1 MYLPENIERLKIL
14 SWLRQNSGF
23 DLGTGKF
30 KTPDLFSFLENLLDF
45 SYTQTLYKD
54 DFYYLLCYVK
64 KPLEVLLTNPHT
76 NTKRTHIK
84 KPISLAKEFDV
95 RCALWLAKQPGYT
108 IKDRLKDNKIL
119 AVQGYQ
125 EVDTTENKLLKRF
138 VKQVL
143 YTALLRQDL
152 KEFAPLFAKMRH
164 WLRSQEASQIQEDQ
178 HITPNNILL
187 HHPHY
192 SKIFK
197 AHQQL
202 NRPLELPK
210 LSLKNLLNLEM
221 LMILHF
227 WSDVKILP
235 CVLEIENFNLAD
247 CLLDWS
253 LPTANLYSFENI
265 RKTALQILKELSI
278 LDSKKTAFYLRKP
291 IKSICIDLFQDSP
304 PALLDGVFKTLPPL
318 TKQKLNGVWINANNA
333 RILNLGG
340 CFTLPRALK
349 DYKDQ
354 SLEAFKAFLQDFKE
368 RFKFASLNYLI
379 PDHVDL
385 LDFRPLKAAIAAHFY
400 ASRGLP
406 KSVVSAF
413 KYLKISK
420 PGDTLFI
427 IIKESSDFWVTPLLV
442 ETTPEGL
449 RFVRY
454 PTHLV
459 DINNQTDKEALE
471 EALKKSYRK
480 YTKIFKDKI
489 LYIPPPE
496 PKELLEN
503 MQAVL
508 TLIEAGKSLYRDH
521 LPNLSIEFF
530 DGKYFKNFTLV
541 DESSELEGSLINIKE
556 LFILEAHTDT
566 HIFNLNIADKS
577 SPYQLRLITKPQD
590 QGIKC
595 KVELEYRYEDENPYH
610 IRFIPIKNPD
620 LSITAN
626 IKEKCFNKEV
636 YPKFPQIQQ
645 LEEHF
650 VRKIANLLNYVLV
663 HVPQEA
669 KKGVD
674 RKTGDYYI
682 DLECP
687 SHNPSVVRLWYG
699 YTQNGQ
705 IEYFSQC
712 NAKMLEPN
720 TTLMAQVKITPNNNT
735 VVAGYT
741 TKEGQRIRF
750 IETLEDYFKKLGN
763 SFSSIFKNKRPL
775 DQVSKELQEA
785 IHACLNKPQSNVPIK
800 EWIKCVAPL
809 GHLLNSK
816 QQASLT
822 PYFKEVFSIENRD
835 IATFKFLG
843 YYLASTQSQEI
854 LEYTLSLQLPHLQ
867 TFVIQIALWHVE
879 DFYKLLKQETCQK
892 LLESTLKNMQKSFE
906 KLKGGDDKN
915 LNHLSNSLITLLG
928 LLRTIRLNGYNLLML
943 QDKLT
948 GDFVNLI
955 DDIAHYC
962 LNNGL
967 EIRCEYKLNLNNL
980 GINIP
985 SEESIQIC
993 YIAHL
998 FLNNDEKVAKLSIG

>member
-1 MYLPENIERLKIL
+1 MLIEALYLPENIERLKIL

-23 DLGTGKF
+23 NLSTGKF

-45 SYTQTLYKD
+45 SYEQAICKD
-54 DFYYLLCYVK
+54 NFYYLLCYVK
-64 KPLEVLLTNPHT
+64 NPLEILLTNPHT

-119 AVQGYQ
+119 AVQRYQ

-143 YTALLRQDL
+143 RTASLRQDL

-164 WLRSQEASQIQEDQ
+164 WLGSQEASQIQEDR

-187 HHPHY
+187 HHPYY

-210 LSLKNLLNLEM
+210 LSLNNLLNLEM

-235 CVLEIENFNLAD
+235 CALDVENFNPAN

-253 LPTANLYSFENI
+253 LPTANLDSFENI
-265 RKTALQILKELSI
+265 RKTALQTLKELSI
-278 LDSKKTAFYLRKP
+278 LDSKRTVFHPRRPK
-291 IKSICIDLFQDSP
+291 KSICIDLFQDSP
-304 PALLDGVFKTLPPL
+304 PALLDGEFKTLPPL
-318 TKQKLNGVWINANNA
+318 TKQNLDGIWINANNA
-333 RILNLGG
+333 RILNLSG

-349 DYKDQ
+349 DCKAQ

-368 RFKFASLNYLI
+368 RFKFTSLNYLI

-400 ASRGLP
+400 ASRSLP

-413 KYLKISK
+413 KYLEISQ
-420 PGDTLFI
+420 PGDTLFV
-427 IIKESSDFWVTPLLV
+427 IIKESSDFWATPLLV

-449 RFVRY
+449 KRFVRY
-454 PTHLV
+454 PTL
-459 DINNQTDKEALE
+459 DISNQTDKEALE
-471 EALKKSYRK
+471 EALKKSYSK

-489 LYIPPPE
+489 LRIHPPE

-508 TLIEAGKSLYRDH
+508 TLIKAGKPFYRDH

-541 DESSELEGSLINIKE
+541 DESSELEGSLIDIKE
-556 LFILEAHTDT
+556 SFMLEPDTDT
-566 HIFNLNIADKS
+566 YIFNLNIADKA
-577 SPYQLRLITKPQD
+577 SPYQLRLRTQPQD
-590 QGIKC
+590 QDIKC
-595 KVELEYRYEDENPYH
+595 KVELEYRYEDETPYH
-610 IRFIPIKNPD
+610 IRFISIKNPN

-626 IKEKCFNKEV
+626 IQEKCFNKEV
-636 YPKFPQIQQ
+636 YPKFPQTQQ
-645 LEEHF
+645 LKEWLVKNATNF
-650 VRKIANLLNYVLV
+650 LKNYVLV

-669 KKGVD
+669 HRGVD
-674 RKTGDYYI
+674 KKRGDYYI

-687 SHNPSVVRLWYG
+687 SHNPPIVRLWYG
-699 YTQNGQ
+699 FTQDGQ
-705 IEYFSQC
+705 IKYFPKC
-712 NAKMLEPN
+712 NAEMLEPN
-720 TTLMAQVKITPNNNT
+720 TYLMAQVKITNNNKAI
-735 VVAGYT
+735 VADHT
-741 TKEGQRIRF
+741 TKEGQRIHH
-750 IETLEDYFKKLGN
+750 IETLENYFKKLGD

-775 DQVSKELQEA
+775 DQVPKELQELIYA
-785 IHACLNKPQSNVPIK
+785 LLDKPQPNVPIK

-809 GHLLNSK
+809 GHLLSSE

-822 PYFKEVFSIENRD
+822 PYFKKFFEL
-835 IATFKFLG
+835 KFLG

-854 LEYTLSLQLPHLQ
+854 LEHTLSLQPHLQ

-892 LLESTLKNMQKSFE
+892 LLKGTLKNMEQNFK
-906 KLKGGDDKN
+906 KLKSRDDKS
-915 LNHLSNSLITLLG
+915 LNHLGNSLIALLG
-928 LLRTIRLNGYNLLML
+928 LLRTVRLNGYNLLMP

-948 GDFVNLI
+948 GDFVNLV

-962 LNNGL
+962 LDKGL
-967 EIRCEYKLNLNNL
+967 EIKCDYKLDLSNL
-980 GINIP
+980 GINLP
-985 SEESIQIC
+985 SQESIKIC

-998 FLNNDEKVAKLSIG
+998 FLNNDEKIAKLSIG